1 MHVYIYICDHNI
13 VISTRLKL
21 LGEDGVG
28 GGVGI
33 KDTEYIILLDNSTGG
48 DKTVAVNTVYH
59 TSVRWLWIDPVTLY
73 TYNTRGKDY
82 YKGYLI
88 PSLLEEF
95 LTHMYIP

>member
-1 MHVYIYICDHNI
+1 M
-13 VISTRLKL
+13 S
-21 LGEDGVG
+21 EDGVG
-28 GGVGI
+28 GGV
-33 KDTEYIILLDNSTGG
+33 KDTEYIILLNSNIGS
-48 DKTVAVNTVYH
+48 DKIVAVNTVYH